1 MALTNGYT
9 TGSAVKTAL
18 GIIDATSDSEL
29 ELVIESVSRLIDD
42 YTGRFFYQV
51 AASTAYYTADEYLTQ
66 PIDDF
71 VSVGTVATDGDAN
84 GTYSTVW
91 SANTDYAV
99 APFNAAATGRPYTEI
114 VALTEGANTF
124 PIGTIKGVKIVG
136 TRGWPS
142 IPKPVEMSCIIQS
155 GRIFNRRNTP
165 FGIAGAPEVGQ
176 MRLLARLDPDVEQM
190 LRAYRIPAQAV

>member
-1 MALTNGYT
+1 MAITNGYT
-9 TGSAVKTAL
+9 TGSAVKSAL
-18 GIIDATSDSEL
+18 GIIDATSDTEL

-42 YTGRFFYQV
+42 YTGRFFYQS
-51 AASTAYYTADEYLTQ
+51 AASTAFYTADDYLSQ

-71 VSVGTVATDGDAN
+71 VSIGTVATDGDAN

-190 LRAYRIPAQAV
+190 LRAYRIPSQAV

>member
-1 MALTNGYT
+1 
-9 TGSAVKTAL
+9 
-18 GIIDATSDSEL
+18 
-29 ELVIESVSRLIDD
+29 
-42 YTGRFFYQV
+42 
-51 AASTAYYTADEYLTQ
+51 
-66 PIDDF
+66 
-71 VSVGTVATDGDAN
+71 
-84 GTYSTVW
+84 VW

-99 APFNAAATGRPYTEI
+99 SPFNAAATGRPYTEI

>member
-1 MALTNGYT
+1 MAITNGYT

-18 GIIDATSDSEL
+18 GIIDATSDTEL

-42 YTGRFFYQV
+42 YCGRFFYNAGTV
-51 AASTAYYTADEYLTQ
+51 TAYYTAKEYLSQ

-71 VSVGTVATDGDAN
+71 VSVSALTTDGDAD
-84 GTYSTVW
+84 GTYSTTW
-91 SANTDYAV
+91 TANTDYAL
-99 APFNAAATGRPYTEI
+99 APFNASTIGRPYNEV

-124 PIGTIKGVKIVG
+124 PIEIVKGVKVVG
-136 TRGWPS
+136 VRGWPS
-142 IPKPVEMSCIIQS
+142 VPKPVEMATIIQS

-165 FGIAGAPEVGQ
+165 FGIAGSPEVGQ

-190 LRAYRIPAQAV
+190 LRAYRIAAQAV

>member
-1 MALTNGYT
+1 MAITNGYT

-18 GIIDATSDSEL
+18 GIIDATSDTEL

-42 YTGRFFYQV
+42 YTGRFFYQA
-51 AASTAYYTADEYLTQ
+51 AASTAYYTADDYLTQ

>member
-1 MALTNGYT
+1 MAITNGYT

-18 GIIDATSDSEL
+18 GIIDATSDTEL

-42 YTGRFFYQV
+42 YTGRFFYQS
-51 AASTAYYTADEYLTQ
+51 AASTAFYTADDYLSQ

-71 VSVGTVATDGDAN
+71 VSIGTVATDLNAD
-84 GTYSTVW
+84 GTYATVW
-91 SANTDYAV
+91 TANTDYAL
-99 APFNAAATGRPYTEI
+99 APFNAATTGRPYTEI

-124 PIGTIKGVKIVG
+124 PVAIVKGVKIVG

-165 FGIAGAPEVGQ
+165 FGIASAPEVGQ

>member
-1 MALTNGYT
+1 MAITNGYT

-190 LRAYRIPAQAV
+190 LRAYRISAQAV